1 MTAAYGLLG
10 LALACVLWNVVAG
23 ILICI
28 ELGKRGVKVNYVFIK
43 ALLPWYAH
51 RYKKITLQETGTV
64 GPLFYHWLVSIN
76 AALVTAI
83 AGIVALR
90 MYA

>member
-1 MTAAYGLLG
+1 MSIAHGLLG
-10 LALACVLWNVVAG
+10 LAMACALWNVVAS

-43 ALLPWYAH
+43 ALIPWYAY
-51 RYKKITLQETGTV
+51 RYKNTTLQETGKV
-64 GPLFYHWLVSIN
+64 GPFFYHWIVSIN
-76 AALVTAI
+76 AAFVTGI

-90 MYA
+90 I

>member
-1 MTAAYGLLG
+1 MTIAYALFG
-10 LALACVLWNVVAG
+10 LALACVLWNVVTG

-43 ALLPWYAH
+43 ASMPWYAH
-51 RYKKITLQETGTV
+51 RYKRITLRETGAV

-76 AALVTAI
+76 GALVAGI
-83 AGIVALR
+83 AGILALR
-90 MYA
+90 M